1 MTKLAMPRIDR
12 KLLSRKES
20 VIESLKKIIKPE
32 NILSHEDQIRPFEKG
47 LLELIKNEK
56 SEILESIQKSGK
68 IEEDTDTILSD
79 IITNYKK
86 NFLKK
91 NNAQS

>member
-1 MTKLAMPRIDR
+1 MTVAEQVVSVYTGVKGYLDSIDINQVR
-12 KLLSRKES
+12 S
-20 VIESLKKIIKPE
+20 
-32 NILSHEDQIRPFEKG
+32 FEKD